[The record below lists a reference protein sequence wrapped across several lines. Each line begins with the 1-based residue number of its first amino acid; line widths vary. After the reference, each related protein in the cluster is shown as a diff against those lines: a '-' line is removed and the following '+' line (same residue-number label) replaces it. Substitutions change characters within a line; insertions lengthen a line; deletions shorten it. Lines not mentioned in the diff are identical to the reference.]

1 MKTNISNIK
10 TQIAFFV
17 GALLA
22 HSLCYGITD
31 ENKSQ
36 LPESGPK
43 ISLESDENFADL
55 GRACDLDNL
64 QMEDASVSVNPSAK
78 IKARKNLQNL
88 PCQKLLEADKK
99 FQEQMKRA
107 KCESLDSYVP
117 TEREIRICEINM
129 RKSAGIG
136 ATRIQ
141 KYDEDIQ
148 NRDACIVKLQSN
160 FCQSTAN
167 LNSLEE

>member
-1 MKTNISNIK
+1 MKTYILNVKIPVAI
-10 TQIAFFV
+10 FV

-22 HSLCYGITD
+22 HSLCFGAMD
-31 ENKSQ
+31 ETKPP

-43 ISLESDENFADL
+43 ITLDYDENFADL

-64 QMEDASVSVNPSAK
+64 QMEDISVSMNPSAK
-78 IKARKNLQNL
+78 VKAKKTLQSL

-99 FQEQMKRA
+99 FQEEMKQA

-117 TEREIRICEINM
+117 TEREIRRCEINM

-160 FCQSTAN
+160 FCESSAN
-167 LNSLEE
+167 LNSIEE